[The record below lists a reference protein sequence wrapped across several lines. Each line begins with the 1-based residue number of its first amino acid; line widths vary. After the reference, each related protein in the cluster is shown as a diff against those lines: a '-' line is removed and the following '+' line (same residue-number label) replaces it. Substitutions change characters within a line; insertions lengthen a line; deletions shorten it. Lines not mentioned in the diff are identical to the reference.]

1 MNSQLLFSAP
11 IKKLIQE
18 IKFYWATFKRSFI
31 ILFKRNKKLKVESF
45 DYFRNWQAEKS
56 CLIIYPNIQN
66 AVWHR
71 IGKFKS
77 AKVNCPILID
87 LQNVKSDRVIYE
99 VFGLFQKKKIEI
111 KISKELKSDL
121 IKKSELT
128 DRLQIELKKKSLV
141 PGKSLE
147 NPLQIPDFE
156 LIHGGNS
163 VAIPDFSL
171 NLNEINPN
179 IQNIKIEFKPF
190 KIEDHI

>member
-1 MNSQLLFSAP
+1 M
-11 IKKLIQE
+11 
-18 IKFYWATFKRSFI
+18 
-31 ILFKRNKKLKVESF
+31 KVDSF

-56 CLIIYPNIQN
+56 YLVIYPNIQN

-77 AKVNCPILID
+77 ARVNRPILID
-87 LQNVKSDRVIYE
+87 LQNVKSDLIIYE
-99 VFGLFQKKKIEI
+99 VFGLFQKKRIEI

-121 IKKSELT
+121 IKKTELT

-141 PGKSLE
+141 LGKSLE
-147 NPLQIPDFE
+147 NTLQIPDFE
-156 LIHGGNS
+156 LIHEEHS

-190 KIEDHI
+190 KLEDHI